1 SIYLDYLILNKPIV
15 FLVPDV
21 DTYSSSRGGFTL
33 EPFDFWTPGDKV
45 NNQYS
50 LLESIDKI
58 ISGNDEYT
66 DRRAQVNSIINKYGD
81 ANSSQRVIEL
91 MKSLS

>member
-1 SIYLDYLILNKPIV
+1 
-15 FLVPDV
+15 
-21 DTYSSSRGGFTL
+21 

-45 NNQYS
+45 NNQNS

-66 DRRAQVNSIINKYGD
+66 ERRGQVNSIINKYDD
-81 ANSSQRVIEL
+81 ANSSQRVVEL

>member
-1 SIYLDYLILNKPIV
+1 DA
-15 FLVPDV
+15 
-21 DTYSSSRGGFTL
+21 YSSSRGGFTL

-45 NNQYS
+45 NNQNS

-66 DRRAQVNSIINKYGD
+66 ERRGQVNSIINKYDD
-81 ANSSQRVIEL
+81 ANSSQRVVEL